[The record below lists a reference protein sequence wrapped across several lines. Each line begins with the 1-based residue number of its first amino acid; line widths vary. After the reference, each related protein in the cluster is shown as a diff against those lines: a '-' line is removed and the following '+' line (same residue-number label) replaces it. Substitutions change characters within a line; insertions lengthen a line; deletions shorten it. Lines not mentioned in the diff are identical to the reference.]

1 MTMTISGPRAATAD
15 LAAPLPSRS
24 RRPVLRSLLRDRSA
38 MLGLSVIVLLVGAAV
53 FAPALAPQDPNRV
66 DVLRKF
72 SHPSLE
78 FPLGTDNLGRD
89 VLSRL
94 LFGARLSIGTS
105 VVAGLLIGLIGT
117 AVGLVAGLAGKIV
130 DGLIGRIVDVLLA
143 FPPFLLAM
151 AVLGLLGPGLVHL
164 TFVLAAVAWAGYAR
178 IVRGAVLVE
187 REREYVEA
195 ARASG
200 ASILRIMGKHVLP
213 NIIAPIVVLVTLDMG
228 MVLLSISGLSFLGLG
243 VEPPTAEWGAMLSDG
258 RTYLSQAPQ
267 LMVFPGAAI
276 FLLVMG
282 FNLLG
287 DGLRDALDPH
297 TRRLARGPFARRR
310 RIFLPTRPRAPRR
323 PGPPR

>member
-1 MTMTISGPRAATAD
+1 MTIAGPRAAAAE
-15 LAAPLPSRS
+15 LAPPLPSRS
-24 RRPVLRSLLRDRSA
+24 RRPVLRSLLRDKTA
-38 MLGLSVIVLLVGAAV
+38 MLGLAVIVALVGAAV
-53 FAPALAPQDPNRV
+53 FAPLLAPQDPNHV
-66 DVLRKF
+66 DVLHKF
-72 SHPSLE
+72 AHPSPS

-89 VLSRL
+89 ILSRL

-117 AVGLVAGLAGKIV
+117 VIGLIAGFAGGVV

-200 ASILRIMGKHVLP
+200 ATIVRIMAKHVLP

-297 TRRLARGPFARRR
+297 TRRLARRPSRRPR
-310 RIFLPTRPRAPRR
+310 GRVSRPSRPRAMPR
-323 PGPPR
+323 PGGGK